1 MALDPRT
8 PVIVGAGQYVHRAA
22 TVAEGIEPIALI
34 AEAVLAAAADAG
46 LDGVPATV
54 DSIGVVNVLSWRYR
68 NPAWVL
74 ADRLGISAAELAV
87 TTVGG
92 NAPQALVNR
101 TAVDVV
107 AGRTDLAILAGGEAW
122 RTRMRVEREGVRLD
136 WAKAPAAAVPTT
148 IGDELDMTHPAEAAR
163 GIHLPVQVYPLFEAA
178 ARAAAGTPPAEHL
191 AGIGELW
198 ARFSAVASANPSAW
212 TRTAL
217 TADEI
222 VGVTPANRIIGWPYP
237 KLMNANNDV
246 DMAAA
251 LIMCSARRA
260 ESLGIATD
268 RWIFPHSGTDC
279 HEHNYVSH
287 RWSLA
292 EAPAVRVGGR
302 RALELAGTGIDD
314 VALVDLYSCFPSA
327 VRLGAAALGLGLDDQ
342 LTRTGG
348 LTFAGGPWN
357 DYSMHA
363 IATIVGE
370 LRERPAERALVWA
383 NGGYLTKHSFGV
395 YAGAPSPS
403 GYRHERPQRE
413 IDSLPARTLADGE
426 AAAARP
432 ATIEAYTVMF
442 ERGGS
447 PRQAIAACALR
458 DGRRAWATSTGIDT
472 AAAMTEGEWVGRRVR
487 IDPAGGLHV

>member
-8 PVIVGAGQYVHRAA
+8 PVIVGAGQYLHRAA
-22 TVAEGIEPIALI
+22 TVADGLEPIALI
-34 AEAVLAAAADAG
+34 VEAVLAASADAG
-46 LDGVPATV
+46 LDGVPAKA

-74 ADRLGISAAELAV
+74 ADRLGIEAAELAV

-101 TAVDVV
+101 TAVDIA

-122 RTRMRVEREGVRLD
+122 RTRMRVDRQRIRLD
-136 WAKAPAAAVPTT
+136 WAKAPESAVPTT
-148 IGDELDMTHPAEAAR
+148 IGDELDMTHPVEAAR
-163 GIHLPVQVYPLFEAA
+163 GIHLPVQVYPLFESA
-178 ARAAAGTPPAEHL
+178 ARAAAGTPPDEHL
-191 AGIGELW
+191 TGIGELW
-198 ARFSAVASANPSAW
+198 SRFSAVAAANPSAW
-212 TRTAL
+212 TPTAL

-222 VGVTPANRIIGWPYP
+222 IGVTPANRIIGWPYR

-251 LIMCSARRA
+251 LIMCSAQQARA
-260 ESLGIATD
+260 LGIATD
-268 RWIFPHSGTDC
+268 RWIFPHAGTDC
-279 HEHNYVSH
+279 HEHNYVSQ

-292 EAPAVRVGGR
+292 DAPAVRIGGR
-302 RALELAGTGIDD
+302 RALELAGTEIDD

-327 VRLGAAALGLGLDDQ
+327 VRLGAAALGLDLDAQ

-357 DYSMHA
+357 NYSMHA

-370 LRERPAERALVWA
+370 LRERPTERALVWA

-395 YAGAPSPS
+395 YAAAPSPS
-403 GYRHERPQRE
+403 GFRHDRPQRE
-413 IDSLPARTLADGE
+413 IDSLPARVLADGD
-426 AAAARP
+426 AAAGP
-432 ATIEAYTVMF
+432 GTIEAYTVMF
-442 ERGGS
+442 ERGGA
-447 PRQAIAACALR
+447 PQQAIAACALA
-458 DGRRAWATSTGIDT
+458 DGRRAWATSDDVGT
-472 AAAMTEGEWVGRRVR
+472 ATAMTEGEWVGRPVR